1 MSCVVVYVSILNSD
15 QKKEIT
21 LIFVVFLYYFLI
33 PLKEVLGLFR
43 LYAVNS
49 KKGLIIQ
56 LEVGILRLS
65 DFFSGQIFKQYL
77 AGGTGFKRGLW
88 VDWALQIPTLLLF
101 CLHTTQCSIFTKIWQ
116 VHEFIF
122 SYPQN
127 VVFSKKINVELI
139 TNEILLEFKKIIFI
153 SLCTILSW
161 ISISVLSF
169 CLNDWLLY
177 AGWNK
182 ASKRW
187 QLLQT
192 KNEQKQKFSTFL
204 MNDHLQMNFF
214 LQPKSLKKWFRLMF
228 SR

>member
-1 MSCVVVYVSILNSD
+1 MGRLSVANPHTTTVLLAHNTMLNFYKNMTSTW
-15 QKKEIT
+15 I
-21 LIFVVFLYYFLI
+21 YFFI
-33 PLKEVLGLFR
+33 
-43 LYAVNS
+43 S
-49 KKGLIIQ
+49 KKCSFFKKKKKCRLNYKWNI
-56 LEVGILRLS
+56 VGIL
-65 DFFSGQIFKQYL
+65 
-77 AGGTGFKRGLW
+77 
-88 VDWALQIPTLLLF
+88 
-101 CLHTTQCSIFTKIWQ
+101 
-116 VHEFIF
+116 
-122 SYPQN
+122 
-127 VVFSKKINVELI
+127 KIN
-139 TNEILLEFKKIIFI
+139 FQKIMH
-153 SLCTILSW
+153 LILSW

-214 LQPKSLKKWFRLMF
+214 LQPKSFKKWFLLMF